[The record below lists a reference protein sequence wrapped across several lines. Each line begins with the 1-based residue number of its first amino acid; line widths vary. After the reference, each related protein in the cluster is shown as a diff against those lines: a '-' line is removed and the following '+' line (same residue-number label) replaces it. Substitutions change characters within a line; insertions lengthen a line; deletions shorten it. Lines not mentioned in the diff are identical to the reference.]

1 MLVRAYLSIAQ
12 HSIYVPT
19 NITTLLSNSRGRGGH
34 GPLDFG
40 RSVHIILTRGAD
52 YTHHNQHI
60 DTYPTGISN
69 LPTAL
74 HWHKVQSVS
83 TRDRCCFHYFPL
95 PGTSME
101 VLVPVLCS
109 IHLCF
114 LFINNLT
121 WNFTQPKLI
130 HQVCRNN
137 KSIHTEWHG
146 INLDFIKPNVHV
158 AITKRR
164 LSIVLKSRQHATTR
178 GSCPKIYTVP
188 CGMYINGL
196 LFRQT

>member
-1 MLVRAYLSIAQ
+1 MHWQGRLNQGAGG
-12 HSIYVPT
+12 
-19 NITTLLSNSRGRGGH
+19 TLA
-34 GPLDFG
+34 PPFFG
-40 RSVHIILTRGAD
+40 RSVNPISTRGSAF
-52 YTHHNQHI
+52 THHIN
-60 DTYPTGISN
+60 TFPTDFQN

-114 LFINNLT
+114 LFIDNLA
-121 WNFTQPKLI
+121 WNFTQRKSI

-137 KSIHTEWHG
+137 KPLIYIPHG
-146 INLDFIKPNVHV
+146 TVY
-158 AITKRR
+158 
-164 LSIVLKSRQHATTR
+164 
-178 GSCPKIYTVP
+178 IY
-188 CGMYINGL
+188 
-196 LFRQT
+196 